1 MALPTNRQ
9 AGDVISASDINAIAT
24 QVNSNQTALGTKLG
38 LSGGTMTGAINM
50 GGQALTNFRS
60 TQTGDPAT
68 RGYVS
73 TQVGNC
79 LAKAGGTM
87 TGDIAMAGHSIY
99 GLPNPSNSSDAATMG
114 YVDTSIASIAMPD
127 DLGAS
132 AYKTYNGTT
141 FTSGANLFTN
151 NSGGTLIFSGFVY
164 AQSSNGLYTIIST
177 STTNRV
183 EMSSH
188 PDGSGTWNFQ
198 NPFCLVVPNGATV
211 SVTAMQLD
219 LYTDIAVPYITGT
232 AYRLYPI

>member
-24 QVNSNQTALGTKLG
+24 QVNTNETTLGTKLG

-60 TQTGDPAT
+60 TQTTDPAT
-68 RGYVS
+68 RGYVA
-73 TQVGNC
+73 TQVGTC

-87 TGDIAMAGHSIY
+87 TGDIAMAGNYIY
-99 GLPNPSNSSDAATMG
+99 GLPNPTSSSDAATMG
-114 YVDTSIASIAMPD
+114 YVDTAVAGVAMPD
-127 DLGAS
+127 ENGAT
-132 AYKTYNGTT
+132 AYKTYNGST

-151 NSGGTLIFSGFVY
+151 SSGGTLIFSGFIH
-164 AQSSNGLYTIIST
+164 AQSANGLYTIIQTST
-177 STTNRV
+177 SNRV
-183 EMSSH
+183 EMTSH
-188 PDGSGTWNFQ
+188 PDGTGTWNFH

-211 SVTAMQLD
+211 TVTAMQLD

-232 AYRLYPI
+232 AYRLYPV